1 MIFAA
6 RKLQGI
12 GLIALLTACALAVFY
27 LVSLRVAATQSEL
40 RQVEEQIEAVSL
52 RNRMIEG
59 DIAVVANIRQLDAW
73 NQEMIGYAAPLPGQ
87 YLSGERAIAS
97 VERLRP
103 IPGVAVPGR
112 VLMARADTRRAD
124 SRALTASSSS
134 AADDIDRS
142 DVDRLAMGAEVAS
155 ADVSAIPAGALR

>member
-12 GLIALLTACALAVFY
+12 GLIVLLTICALIVY
-27 LVSLRVAATQSEL
+27 PLNLQVSATQSEL
-40 RQVEEQIEAVSL
+40 RQVEREIAEVRL

-59 DIAVVANIRQLDAW
+59 DIAVVANARQLDNW
-73 NQEMIGYAAPLPGQ
+73 NREMIGYSTPAPGQ

-103 IPGVAVPGR
+103 LRNPSGNER
-112 VLMARADTRRAD
+112 VLF
-124 SRALTASSSS
+124 
-134 AADDIDRS
+134 
-142 DVDRLAMGAEVAS
+142 AS
-155 ADVSAIPAGALR
+155 AEPAPRAAPVAEPAPPRIEAIASANVSMIPAGALQ

>member
-12 GLIALLTACALAVFY
+12 GLIAILTACALAVFY

-40 RQVEEQIEAVSL
+40 RQVEEQIEEVSL

-73 NQEMIGYAAPLPGQ
+73 NQEMIGYAAPVPGQ

-103 IPGVAVPGR
+103 IPGVAAPER
-112 VLMARADTRRAD
+112 VLMARADNPRAE
-124 SRALTASSSS
+124 SGTASSSTAV
-134 AADDIDRS
+134 AAAADRS
-142 DVDRLAMGAEVAS
+142 DVDRLAMVAEVAS

>member
-40 RQVEEQIEAVSL
+40 RQVEEQIEEVSL

-73 NQEMIGYAAPLPGQ
+73 NQEMIGYAAPVPGQ

-103 IPGVAVPGR
+103 IPGVAAPER
-112 VLMARADTRRAD
+112 VLMARADNPRAE
-124 SRALTASSSS
+124 SGTASSS
-134 AADDIDRS
+134 AASGTVDRS
-142 DVDRLAMGAEVAS
+142 DVDRLAMVAEVAS

>member
-40 RQVEEQIEAVSL
+40 RQVEEQIEEVSL

-73 NQEMIGYAAPLPGQ
+73 NQEMIGYAAPVPGQ

-103 IPGVAVPGR
+103 IPGVAAPER
-112 VLMARADTRRAD
+112 VLMARADNPRAE
-124 SRALTASSSS
+124 SGTASSS
-134 AADDIDRS
+134 AASGSVDRS
-142 DVDRLAMGAEVAS
+142 DVDRLAMVAEVAS

>member
-1 MIFAA
+1 MIVAA

-40 RQVEEQIEAVSL
+40 RQVEEQIEEVSL

-73 NQEMIGYAAPLPGQ
+73 NQEMIGYAAPVPGQ

-103 IPGVAVPGR
+103 IPGVAAPER
-112 VLMARADTRRAD
+112 VLMARADNPRAE
-124 SRALTASSSS
+124 SGTASSS
-134 AADDIDRS
+134 AASGSVDRS
-142 DVDRLAMGAEVAS
+142 DVDRLAMVAEVAS

>member
-40 RQVEEQIEAVSL
+40 RQVEEQIEEVSL

-73 NQEMIGYAAPLPGQ
+73 NQEMIGYAAPVPGQ

-103 IPGVAVPGR
+103 IPGVAAPER
-112 VLMARADTRRAD
+112 VLMARADNPRAE
-124 SRALTASSSS
+124 SGTASSSTAV
-134 AADDIDRS
+134 AAAADRS
-142 DVDRLAMGAEVAS
+142 DVDRLAMVAEVAS

>member
-40 RQVEEQIEAVSL
+40 RQVEEQIEEVSL

-73 NQEMIGYAAPLPGQ
+73 NQEMIGYAAPVPGQ

-103 IPGVAVPGR
+103 IPGVAAPER
-112 VLMARADTRRAD
+112 VLMARADNPRAE
-124 SRALTASSSS
+124 SGTASSS
-134 AADDIDRS
+134 AAAADRS
-142 DVDRLAMGAEVAS
+142 DADRLAMVAEVAS

>member
-40 RQVEEQIEAVSL
+40 RQVEEQIEEVSL

-73 NQEMIGYAAPLPGQ
+73 NQEMIGYAAPVPGQ

-103 IPGVAVPGR
+103 IPGVAAPER
-112 VLMARADTRRAD
+112 VLMARADNPRAE
-124 SRALTASSSS
+124 SGTASSSAAS
-134 AADDIDRS
+134 AAADRS
-142 DVDRLAMGAEVAS
+142 DADRLAMVAEVAS

>member
-40 RQVEEQIEAVSL
+40 RQVEEQIEEVSL

-73 NQEMIGYAAPLPGQ
+73 NQEMIGYAAPVPGQ
-87 YLSGERAIAS
+87 YLSGERAIAG

-103 IPGVAVPGR
+103 IPGVAAPER
-112 VLMARADTRRAD
+112 VLMARADNPRAE
-124 SRALTASSSS
+124 SGTASSS
-134 AADDIDRS
+134 AASGSVDRS
-142 DVDRLAMGAEVAS
+142 DVDRLAMVAEVAS